1 MHQFAGV
8 QAALRIWDFVTI
20 PQIGKPN
27 TLRSEVDMSRTD
39 KDTREERLQ
48 HWQSVY
54 IPSRWNRAERRR
66 QRTRAAQDMQNGREP
81 QPDYGDIYYW

>member
-1 MHQFAGV
+1 
-8 QAALRIWDFVTI
+8 
-20 PQIGKPN
+20 
-27 TLRSEVDMSRTD
+27 MSRTD

>member
-1 MHQFAGV
+1 
-8 QAALRIWDFVTI
+8 
-20 PQIGKPN
+20 
-27 TLRSEVDMSRTD
+27 MSRTD

-81 QPDYGDIYYW
+81 LPDYGDIYYW